1 MKDSKDVVRTH
12 TVRLELVDEPGE
24 LLRALEPV
32 ADNGGNLLSVFH
44 ERGNVTPR
52 GYIPIEV
59 DIEATPERFE
69 AIIDALHDAD
79 INIVQAGAERYS
91 KNLTVILS
99 GHLIDTDLSDT
110 INRIQTETNT
120 TVTDVTLFA
129 PEGTGDISSARLQ
142 MAIAAGQK
150 DATIESIRNMAAD
163 KDLRIFEPLIM
174 EGET

>member
-1 MKDSKDVVRTH
+1 M
-12 TVRLELVDEPGE
+12 
-24 LLRALEPV
+24 RALKPI

-69 AIIDALHDAD
+69 AIIDSLHDAD

-99 GHLIDTDLSDT
+99 GHLIDTNLSDT
-110 INRIQTETNT
+110 INRIQTETNA
-120 TVTDVTLFA
+120 TVTDLTLSA

-142 MAIAAGQK
+142 LAIAAGQK
-150 DATIESIRNMAAD
+150 DAAMESIRSIASD
-163 KDLRIFEPLIM
+163 KDLRIFEPLTM
-174 EGET
+174 EGEP